1 MTIFILFY
9 SDAEKLQHIN
19 ERPFE
24 QMFRVENMEEWGAV
38 GLAYRTFGP
47 RLYAFSATLQHPNLP
62 HININSLFQ
71 PKGLGGSLQS
81 PHNTK

>member
-24 QMFRVENMEEWGAV
+24 QMFRVENMEDKISV
-38 GLAYRTFGP
+38 
-47 RLYAFSATLQHPNLP
+47 
-62 HININSLFQ
+62 
-71 PKGLGGSLQS
+71 
-81 PHNTK
+81 